1 MGDEGDDEEDDAR
14 AEKTKKSPMAA
25 QNQYQLKASNDE
37 TPAGHFLYPLVAVD
51 CITDWSTAAPT
62 ETKKSQ
68 PRLPWPPPLESND
81 HHSPALR
88 WSLLSHITE
97 LRKHGLEGWEEG
109 IGVSGLAGL
118 RISHTKT
125 LSIRA
130 VFKAPEI
137 HLANTSPRDTSPD
150 PRYLGATA
158 MPPKRST
165 RQNSVANSHA
175 EVESQGHSHAMG
187 ETHAQGGGQTHTQ
200 GGGQTHGGENPFGGG
215 QAHGGGQVLGGEIP
229 VGKPTDNKEDH
240 QNKNDNRNHEE
251 RESHNK
257 NDTPFVTMSDV
268 ADLLRQER
276 ERPPKEPRHFV
287 RRPPYPIE
295 LLKEPYPEKYD
306 TPVFALFDGRKGSAM
321 EHISKFLDSMG
332 PFAAHGDLC
341 LREFSKSLVD
351 RAYTWYTVLP
361 AGSIRTWEDMVESFC
376 SKYFHVEEKITLVNL
391 HSTKQQ
397 IGEDLVKYIHRFRDV
412 SLDCHVKYQEGELVE
427 ARKTAI
433 SVKPQVEKSRDK
445 KSLPQTLTVSTTT
458 APSGTKRKSPSDKA
472 YEEPPPLPFTA
483 EEMMAIFDKW
493 VQDQVI
499 KLPKI
504 SKQPTAEEQ
513 KNPKYCRYHRYV
525 NHPTVDCRTLRWEVN
540 RKIQDGTLQLS
551 EAQQKVHQIP
561 FPNYNKD
568 KGKAVVSVVIH
579 GNVSDMEAEESAA
592 ASSSLVPA
600 AVRTLQKSP
609 KFKSLFNQLGFGPEA
624 RNAATEALIT
634 IAAESGATCFT
645 AEAHASR
652 AFLETTNAITFTD
665 EDMEV
670 QYPDHRRPLY
680 LSAVVK
686 DVQVRR
692 ALVDTG
698 SCLNLIPLSTL
709 QAANVPQQKIQGSPM
724 EVTGF
729 GGMTEHTMGHVQLV
743 LKVGP
748 IVALT
753 RFHVVNAET
762 PYHVLLGR
770 PWLHKHK
777 LVSSTYHQCVKGRL
791 NGKPIRIAANSCP
804 FDQTEAHFVEA
815 ALYDDFASTGE
826 PSIVRPCGTPL
837 PAWEDIKDDPEID
850 LRELLERK
858 KKRKEREGAWGLI
871 AHSKRVPHLKRV
883 VCKPSCH
890 LTQQTENSGKV
901 MVDQIQSTAM
911 NSEKVTVD
919 HAQSTVMNHQ
929 KVAVD
934 QTESMAI
941 NFEKVTVDRIESMAI
956 NFERPA
962 VDQIE
967 SMAINSEGP
976 VVDKKESTAMDPGGS
991 TVDHAPSTVRNSGA
1005 EAVADQTESTTM
1017 SKEKST
1023 TAEPNI
1029 TSKEELEVINLS
1041 DDPDITKPI
1050 SISKSLSAKE
1060 RKCLIDLLHEYK
1072 DVFAWDYHE
1081 MPGIDPGL
1089 VAHSLNVEPGTRPV
1103 VQPMRTFH
1111 TEVEAQITQE
1121 VKKLLAAGFI
1131 KPIQHPRWLSNIVP
1145 VKKKN
1150 GQIRCCVDFRNLN
1163 KACPKD
1169 EFPLPNMD
1177 LLIDSAAGHAMFS
1190 FMDGF
1195 SGYNQIR
1202 MSTRDAEKTAFRTP
1216 IGNFYYTVMPFG
1228 LKNAGATYQ
1237 RTMTAMFHDMM
1248 HKEIEDYVDD
1258 IVVKSKK
1265 REDHLRVLRK
1275 VFDRCR
1281 LYKLKMNPLKCAF
1294 GVSAGKF
1301 LGFLVHNRGIDVDPA
1316 KASAI
1321 ATMKAPTSHKELKSF
1336 LGRLSYIRRFIPGLA
1351 AVTAIFMPLM
1361 KKGVPFVWSTACQQ
1375 AFEKIQL
1382 IMTKLPTWPKKMK
1395 MGPEKPIYYVS
1406 RALRDAETRYSGA
1419 EACMSLLH
1427 RPVLSGRLAQWLL
1440 QLSQYEITTETPTAI
1455 KSQAIA
1461 DLLAQFPGEDS
1472 SSISHEVPGEI
1483 GEALLADLADSTW
1496 TLKFDGSSTSSSS
1509 GAGIVLTREDG
1520 ETIAKS
1526 FKLDFSCS
1534 NNASEYEAYITGLVI
1549 AHEMGIKH
1557 LRVIGDSNLI
1567 ICQTKGEFSLKEPSL
1582 ALYRALAQKLE
1593 EKFHTFEISHAMRC
1607 ENRYADALAT
1617 LGSQVSFEG
1626 SKVDVTI
1633 DKRSMPITDLLKEKF
1648 KEQNLDAEDWRTPIR
1663 AKLVSP
1669 EGVADLKVLK
1679 DYVLIAGDLYR
1690 RLPGGVLA
1698 RCVSLQEAAKKLT
1711 EVHERCCELR
1721 DGVSLYRRLQRLGY
1735 FWPSMSKEAA
1745 SLQEQCSFCQHQH
1758 ESDQVYATFVSS
1770 DWRTPFLEYF
1780 IENGFHGDPLRCL
1793 SLAESQ
1799 TVMKEAHS
1807 GECGEHQGK
1816 KRLYQL
1822 LLTLGYYWPT
1832 MKKDTA
1838 DFVKSCHTCQL
1849 QANLIHTH
1857 PTSLQNMATPWP
1869 FHTWG
1874 LDLIGPINPSS
1885 GGYIWILVATEYF
1898 SKWVEAAIP
1907 LRKATGAAVANFIRE
1922 HIITRFGI
1930 PHKIISDNGTPFV
1943 NKNVKEVLEH
1953 YRIKHRRSTPYY
1965 PQGNGQAE
1973 ATNRMLLRI
1982 LSKMVFD
1989 YGKGWN
1995 SHLADTL
2002 WAYRGSTKTATGFT
2016 PFSLVYGTDAISPTE
2031 LLVPSPRI
2039 LHGMDLEADADICAE
2054 ARVADLEGLEEARE
2068 LAQARSLRYHQKLA
2082 DAYEKTL
2089 QTRIFAKGQM
2099 VLRAVDH
2106 VRRGLPSP
2114 SKFAPNWEGP
2124 YLIREA
2130 YDSGYYKL
2138 STADGTTL
2146 VDPINGKWLKRYYS

>member
-1 MGDEGDDEEDDAR
+1 M
-14 AEKTKKSPMAA
+14 TKKMRQWPKRPRDLPWPPKSVPAEIR
-25 QNQYQLKASNDE
+25 NDE
-37 TPAGHFLYPLVAVD
+37 KQAGHFLCPLVTMDLV
-51 CITDWSTAAPT
+51 
-62 ETKKSQ
+62 TK
-68 PRLPWPPPLESND
+68 LPLLESSD

-88 WSLLSHITE
+88 WSLLLHIRE
-97 LRKHGLEGWEEG
+97 LRKHGLEPGGLKNTRGNAPSAIKWSTTL
-109 IGVSGLAGL
+109 GVEFWAQHPP
-118 RISHTKT
+118 HTNPT
-125 LSIRA
+125 RVNLFVDWYVA
-130 VFKAPEI
+130 
-137 HLANTSPRDTSPD
+137 PD
-150 PRYLGATA
+150 PQYLGTTT
-158 MPPKRST
+158 MPPKKST
-165 RQNSVANSHA
+165 RQNSVANSHV

-187 ETHAQGGGQTHTQ
+187 ETHAQGGGQTL
-200 GGGQTHGGENPFGGG
+200 GGENPLGGG
-215 QAHGGGQVLGGEIP
+215 QALGGGQVLGGGEIP
-229 VGKPTDNKEDH
+229 VDGPQQMALMFEMIKGMQQNQVELAESLRQLREANGNKEDH

-251 RESHNK
+251 
-257 NDTPFVTMSDV
+257 MG
-268 ADLLRQER
+268 ER

-295 LLKEPYPEKYD
+295 LLKESYPEKYD

-391 HSTKQQ
+391 HNTKQQ
-397 IGEDLVKYIHRFRDV
+397 TGEDLVKYIHCFRDV

-427 ARKTAI
+427 VCIDNMLPEFRAHLANLDISRFAPLLQKARKTTL
-433 SVKPQVEKSRDK
+433 SVKPQVERSRDK
-445 KSLPQTLTVSTTT
+445 KSLPQTLTVSTATT
-458 APSGTKRKSPSDKA
+458 PSGTKRKNLTEKA

-483 EEMMAIFDKW
+483 KEMMVIFDKW

-504 SKQPTAEEQ
+504 NKQPIAEKQ
-513 KNPKYCRYHRYV
+513 KDPKYYRYHRYV

-540 RKIQDGTLQLS
+540 RKIQNGTLQLS
-551 EAQQKVHQIP
+551 EEQQKVHQTP
-561 FPNYNKD
+561 FPNYNKG

-579 GNVSDMEAEESAA
+579 GNVSDMEAEESTAS
-592 ASSSLVPA
+592 SSSLVLA

-624 RNAATEALIT
+624 RNVATEALIT

-680 LSAVVK
+680 LSTVVK
-686 DVQVRR
+686 DVQVRH

-709 QAANVPQQKIQGSPM
+709 QATNVSQQKIQGSPM
-724 EVTGF
+724 EVTRF
-729 GGMTEHTMGHVQLV
+729 GGVTEYTMGHVQLV

-777 LVSSTYHQCVKGRL
+777 FLSSTYHQCVKGRL

-815 ALYDDFASTGE
+815 ALYDDLASTGE

-858 KKRKEREGAWGLI
+858 KKRKEREVEHGSPPQCVHVQLPDGRI
-871 AHSKRVPHLKRV
+871 
-883 VCKPSCH
+883 
-890 LTQQTENSGKV
+890 TENSGKV
-901 MVDQIQSTAM
+901 VVDQLQSTTM
-911 NSEKVTVD
+911 SFEEVTVD
-919 HAQSTVMNHQ
+919 HTQSTIMNLQ
-929 KVAVD
+929 EVAVDQTGSTATNSERLAVD
-934 QTESMAI
+934 QTESMAM
-941 NFEKVTVDRIESMAI
+941 NSKKVAD
-956 NFERPA
+956 
-962 VDQIE
+962 DQT
-967 SMAINSEGP
+967 
-976 VVDKKESTAMDPGGS
+976 ESTVMSPRGS
-991 TVDHAPSTVRNSGA
+991 TVDHARSTVMN
-1005 EAVADQTESTTM
+1005 
-1017 SKEKST
+1017 
-1023 TAEPNI
+1023 P
-1029 TSKEELEVINLS
+1029 EEEV
-1041 DDPDITKPI
+1041 KPI

-1072 DVFAWDYHE
+1072 DVFAWDYDE
-1081 MPGIDPGL
+1081 MPRIDSGL
-1089 VAHSLNVEPGTRPV
+1089 VAHSLNVEPDLSSRYSIHGGC
-1103 VQPMRTFH
+1103 
-1111 TEVEAQITQE
+1111 QI
-1121 VKKLLAAGFI
+1121 
-1131 KPIQHPRWLSNIVP
+1131 SCP

-1190 FMDGF
+1190 FMDEF

-1202 MSTRDAEKTAFRTP
+1202 MSTKDAEKTAFRTP
-1216 IGNFYYTVMPFG
+1216 IGNFYYTIMPFG

-1248 HKEIEDYVDD
+1248 HKEIKDYVDD
-1258 IVVKSKK
+1258 IVVMSKK
-1265 REDHLRVLRK
+1265 REDNLGILRR
-1275 VFDRCR
+1275 VFNGCR

-1321 ATMKAPTSHKELKSF
+1321 ATMKAPTSHKELKSI
-1336 LGRLSYIRRFIPGLA
+1336 LGRLSYIRRFILGLA
-1351 AVTAIFMPLM
+1351 AVTAVFTPLM
-1361 KKGVPFVWSTACQQ
+1361 KKGVPFVWSTACQEAIEGLVAQ
-1375 AFEKIQL
+1375 EDEN
-1382 IMTKLPTWPKKMK
+1382 
-1395 MGPEKPIYYVS
+1395 GSEKPIYYVS
-1406 RALRDAETRYSGA
+1406 CVLRDAKTRYSGA
-1419 EACMSLLH
+1419 ERES
-1427 RPVLSGRLAQWLL
+1427 
-1440 QLSQYEITTETPTAI
+1440 I
-1455 KSQAIA
+1455 KSQAIV

-1472 SSISHEVPGEI
+1472 SSISHEVPRGME
-1483 GEALLADLADSTW
+1483 EALLADLVDSTW
-1496 TLKFDGSSTSSSS
+1496 TPKFDGSSTSNSS
-1509 GAGIVLTREDG
+1509 GAGIVLIREDG

-1534 NNASEYEAYITGLVI
+1534 NYASEYEAYVTGLAI
-1549 AHEMGIKH
+1549 AHEIGIKH

-1582 ALYRALAQKLE
+1582 ALYRVLAKKLE
-1593 EKFHTFEISHAMRC
+1593 EKFDTFEISHAMRC
-1607 ENRYADALAT
+1607 KNRYADALAT

-1633 DKRSMPITDLLKEKF
+1633 DKRSMPITDLLREKF
-1648 KEQNLDAEDWRTPIR
+1648 KEQNLDAEDWRTPIK
-1663 AKLVSP
+1663 AKLISP

-1698 RCVSLQEAAKKLT
+1698 RCVNVQEAAKKLI
-1711 EVHERCCELR
+1711 EVHEKCCEFR
-1721 DGVSLYRRLQRLGY
+1721 DGTSQVAIRLKKLATRY
-1735 FWPSMSKEAA
+1735 FVEGGILFRK
-1745 SLQEQCSFCQHQH
+1745 
-1758 ESDQVYATFVSS
+1758 
-1770 DWRTPFLEYF
+1770 
-1780 IENGFHGDPLRCL
+1780 GFHGDPLRCL

-1799 TVMKEAHS
+1799 TVMKETHS

-1898 SKWVEAAIP
+1898 SKWVEAIP

-1943 NKNVKEVLEH
+1943 NKNVREVLEH
-1953 YRIKHRRSTPYY
+1953 YRVKHRRSTPYY

-1989 YGKGWN
+1989 YGKGWS
-1995 SHLADTL
+1995 SHLANTL

-2016 PFSLVYGTDAISPTE
+2016 SFSLVYGTDAISPTE

-2054 ARVADLEGLEEARE
+2054 ARVADLEGLEEGRE
-2068 LAQARSLRYHQKLA
+2068 LAQVCSLRYHQKLA
-2082 DAYEKTL
+2082 DAYEKML

-2099 VLRAVDH
+2099 VLRTVDH

-2138 STADGTTL
+2138 STVDGTTL
-2146 VDPINGKWLKRYYS
+2146 VDPINRK

>member
-1 MGDEGDDEEDDAR
+1 M
-14 AEKTKKSPMAA
+14 
-25 QNQYQLKASNDE
+25 LKWN
-37 TPAGHFLYPLVAVD
+37 L
-51 CITDWSTAAPT
+51 
-62 ETKKSQ
+62 K
-68 PRLPWPPPLESND
+68 
-81 HHSPALR
+81 
-88 WSLLSHITE
+88 
-97 LRKHGLEGWEEG
+97 
-109 IGVSGLAGL
+109 
-118 RISHTKT
+118 
-125 LSIRA
+125 
-130 VFKAPEI
+130 
-137 HLANTSPRDTSPD
+137 
-150 PRYLGATA
+150 ATA
-158 MPPKRST
+158 MPWERHTPRVVGRRTPRVVDRHTGEKIPLVVDKLTVADKSLVVEKSLLVDHSKWT
-165 RQNSVANSHA
+165 LMFEMIKGMQQNQVELAESLRQLREAN
-175 EVESQGHSHAMG
+175 G
-187 ETHAQGGGQTHTQ
+187 
-200 GGGQTHGGENPFGGG
+200 
-215 QAHGGGQVLGGEIP
+215 
-229 VGKPTDNKEDH
+229 NKEDH

-268 ADLLRQER
+268 ADLLKQER

-351 RAYTWYTVLP
+351 RAYT
-361 AGSIRTWEDMVESFC
+361 C
-376 SKYFHVEEKITLVNL
+376 KYFHVEEKITLGQ
-391 HSTKQQ
+391 SAWYQAADWRRP
-397 IGEDLVKYIHRFRDV
+397 GEVHPPLPGRVLGLSCEVSRGGASGEKPPFQSSLKLKKPETRRVYHRL
-412 SLDCHVKYQEGELVE
+412 SLCP
-427 ARKTAI
+427 
-433 SVKPQVEKSRDK
+433 PQA
-445 KSLPQTLTVSTTT
+445 
-458 APSGTKRKSPSDKA
+458 APSGTKRKNPTDKA

-540 RKIQDGTLQLS
+540 RKIQDGTLTTLP
-551 EAQQKVHQIP
+551 ERQQKNLEPLVLRRKLMP
-561 FPNYNKD
+561 
-568 KGKAVVSVVIH
+568 AV
-579 GNVSDMEAEESAA
+579 
-592 ASSSLVPA
+592 P
-600 AVRTLQKSP
+600 
-609 KFKSLFNQLGFGPEA
+609 
-624 RNAATEALIT
+624 
-634 IAAESGATCFT
+634 
-645 AEAHASR
+645 
-652 AFLETTNAITFTD
+652 FLETTNAITFTD

-709 QAANVPQQKIQGSPM
+709 QAASVPQQKIQGSPM

-762 PYHVLLGR
+762 PYHVLL
-770 PWLHKHK
+770 
-777 LVSSTYHQCVKGRL
+777 
-791 NGKPIRIAANSCP
+791 
-804 FDQTEAHFVEA
+804 
-815 ALYDDFASTGE
+815 
-826 PSIVRPCGTPL
+826 
-837 PAWEDIKDDPEID
+837 
-850 LRELLERK
+850 
-858 KKRKEREGAWGLI
+858 
-871 AHSKRVPHLKRV
+871 
-883 VCKPSCH
+883 
-890 LTQQTENSGKV
+890 
-901 MVDQIQSTAM
+901 
-911 NSEKVTVD
+911 
-919 HAQSTVMNHQ
+919 
-929 KVAVD
+929 
-934 QTESMAI
+934 
-941 NFEKVTVDRIESMAI
+941 
-956 NFERPA
+956 
-962 VDQIE
+962 
-967 SMAINSEGP
+967 
-976 VVDKKESTAMDPGGS
+976 
-991 TVDHAPSTVRNSGA
+991 
-1005 EAVADQTESTTM
+1005 
-1017 SKEKST
+1017 
-1023 TAEPNI
+1023 
-1029 TSKEELEVINLS
+1029 
-1041 DDPDITKPI
+1041 
-1050 SISKSLSAKE
+1050 
-1060 RKCLIDLLHEYK
+1060 

-1089 VAHSLNVEPGTRPV
+1089 VAHSFFECGARYQTCGAAHENLPYGSGSTNHTR
-1103 VQPMRTFH
+1103 
-1111 TEVEAQITQE
+1111 
-1121 VKKLLAAGFI
+1121 
-1131 KPIQHPRWLSNIVP
+1131 
-1145 VKKKN
+1145 
-1150 GQIRCCVDFRNLN
+1150 
-1163 KACPKD
+1163 
-1169 EFPLPNMD
+1169 
-1177 LLIDSAAGHAMFS
+1177 
-1190 FMDGF
+1190 
-1195 SGYNQIR
+1195 
-1202 MSTRDAEKTAFRTP
+1202 
-1216 IGNFYYTVMPFG
+1216 
-1228 LKNAGATYQ
+1228 
-1237 RTMTAMFHDMM
+1237 
-1248 HKEIEDYVDD
+1248 
-1258 IVVKSKK
+1258 
-1265 REDHLRVLRK
+1265 
-1275 VFDRCR
+1275 
-1281 LYKLKMNPLKCAF
+1281 
-1294 GVSAGKF
+1294 
-1301 LGFLVHNRGIDVDPA
+1301 
-1316 KASAI
+1316 
-1321 ATMKAPTSHKELKSF
+1321 
-1336 LGRLSYIRRFIPGLA
+1336 
-1351 AVTAIFMPLM
+1351 AVTAVFTPLM

-1382 IMTKLPTWPKKMK
+1382 IMTKLPTVCAPVP
-1395 MGPEKPIYYVS
+1395 GRPLRLYLASNTEAIGGLVAQEDEDGTEKPIYY
-1406 RALRDAETRYSGA
+1406 
-1419 EACMSLLH
+1419 
-1427 RPVLSGRLAQWLL
+1427 
-1440 QLSQYEITTETPTAI
+1440 TPTAI

-1483 GEALLADLADSTW
+1483 GEVLLAE
-1496 TLKFDGSSTSSSS
+1496 KM
-1509 GAGIVLTREDG
+1509 G

-1534 NNASEYEAYITGLVI
+1534 NNASEYEAYITGLAI

-1593 EKFHTFEISHAMRC
+1593 EKFDTFEISHAMRC

-1633 DKRSMPITDLLKEKF
+1633 DKRSMPITDLLREKF
-1648 KEQNLDAEDWRTPIR
+1648 KEQNLDAEDWRIPIK
-1663 AKLVSP
+1663 AKLMSP

-1698 RCVSLQEAAKKLT
+1698 RCVNLQEAAKKLI
-1711 EVHERCCELR
+1711 EVHEKCCEFR

-1758 ESDQVYATFVSS
+1758 ESDQIYATFVSS
-1770 DWRTPFLEYF
+1770 DWRTPFLEYL
-1780 IENGFHGDPLRCL
+1780 IENILPQTSQAAIRIKKLATRYFVEGGILFRKGFHGDPLRCL

-1838 DFVKSCHTCQL
+1838 DF
-1849 QANLIHTH
+1849 
-1857 PTSLQNMATPWP
+1857 NMATPWP

-1898 SKWVEAAIP
+1898 SKWVEAIP

-1943 NKNVKEVLEH
+1943 NKNVREVLEH

-1989 YGKGWN
+1989 YGKGWS

-2054 ARVADLEGLEEARE
+2054 ARVADLESLEEARE
-2068 LAQARSLRYHQKLA
+2068 LAS
-2082 DAYEKTL
+2082 
-2089 QTRIFAKGQM
+2089 
-2099 VLRAVDH
+2099 
-2106 VRRGLPSP
+2106 SP
-2114 SKFAPNWEGP
+2114 
-2124 YLIREA
+2124 
-2130 YDSGYYKL
+2130 
-2138 STADGTTL
+2138 
-2146 VDPINGKWLKRYYS
+2146 

>member
-1 MGDEGDDEEDDAR
+1 MTTRLVFTISPQINIMVPENMVYGSPENMKKAGHPHYPVVHGGLPSGPRQTNQRFTTKLSHKGNLRRQPAVIGDEADDEEDDAR

-25 QNQYQLKASNDE
+25 QDQS
-37 TPAGHFLYPLVAVD
+37 
-51 CITDWSTAAPT
+51 
-62 ETKKSQ
+62 
-68 PRLPWPPPLESND
+68 LPWPPPLESSD

-88 WSLLSHITE
+88 WSLLLHITE
-97 LRKHGLEGWEEG
+97 LRKHGLELIHG
-109 IGVSGLAGL
+109 IWGLQ
-118 RISHTKT
+118 
-125 LSIRA
+125 
-130 VFKAPEI
+130 PC
-137 HLANTSPRDTSPD
+137 HL
-150 PRYLGATA
+150 
-158 MPPKRST
+158 KRST

-187 ETHAQGGGQTHTQ
+187 ETHAQGGGQTL
-200 GGGQTHGGENPFGGG
+200 GEENPLGGG
-215 QAHGGGQVLGGEIP
+215 QAHGGGQVLGGGEIP
-229 VGKPTDNKEDH
+229 VGGPQQMALMFEMIKGMQQNQIELAESLRQLREANGNKEDH

-268 ADLLRQER
+268 ADLLKQER

-427 ARKTAI
+427 KDCHFSQAFKLKRAGTRR
-433 SVKPQVEKSRDK
+433 VY
-445 KSLPQTLTVSTTT
+445 LQTLTVSTAT
-458 APSGTKRKSPSDKA
+458 APSDGRSTVKSKMVPYNS
-472 YEEPPPLPFTA
+472 
-483 EEMMAIFDKW
+483 
-493 VQDQVI
+493 
-499 KLPKI
+499 
-504 SKQPTAEEQ
+504 Q
-513 KNPKYCRYHRYV
+513 KHK
-525 NHPTVDCRTLRWEVN
+525 
-540 RKIQDGTLQLS
+540 
-551 EAQQKVHQIP
+551 QKVHQIP

-592 ASSSLVPA
+592 ASSSLKLMLAVP
-600 AVRTLQKSP
+600 
-609 KFKSLFNQLGFGPEA
+609 
-624 RNAATEALIT
+624 
-634 IAAESGATCFT
+634 
-645 AEAHASR
+645 
-652 AFLETTNAITFTD
+652 FLETTNAITFTD

-709 QAANVPQQKIQGSPM
+709 QAVNVPQQKIQGSPM

-815 ALYDDFASTGE
+815 ALYDDLASTGE

-858 KKRKEREGAWGLI
+858 KKRKEREVEHG
-871 AHSKRVPHLKRV
+871 SPPQCVRVQAPRWTHRLSLMK
-883 VCKPSCH
+883 
-890 LTQQTENSGKV
+890 TENSGKV
-901 MVDQIQSTAM
+901 VVDQPQ
-911 NSEKVTVD
+911 
-919 HAQSTVMNHQ
+919 
-929 KVAVD
+929 
-934 QTESMAI
+934 
-941 NFEKVTVDRIESMAI
+941 
-956 NFERPA
+956 
-962 VDQIE
+962 
-967 SMAINSEGP
+967 
-976 VVDKKESTAMDPGGS
+976 
-991 TVDHAPSTVRNSGA
+991 
-1005 EAVADQTESTTM
+1005 STTM

-1041 DDPDITKPI
+1041 NDPDITKPI

-1145 VKKKN
+1145 IQPPV
-1150 GQIRCCVDFRNLN
+1150 I
-1163 KACPKD
+1163 
-1169 EFPLPNMD
+1169 
-1177 LLIDSAAGHAMFS
+1177 AMFS

-1202 MSTRDAEKTAFRTP
+1202 MSTRDAEKTAFCTP
-1216 IGNFYYTVMPFG
+1216 ISNFYYTVMPFG

-1265 REDHLRVLRK
+1265 REDHLRILRK

-1351 AVTAIFMPLM
+1351 AVTATFMPLM

-1382 IMTKLPTWPKKMK
+1382 IMTKLPTVCAPVP
-1395 MGPEKPIYYVS
+1395 GRPLRLYLASNNEAIGGLVAQEDEDGTEKPIYYVS

-1419 EACMSLLH
+1419 ERAS
-1427 RPVLSGRLAQWLL
+1427 
-1440 QLSQYEITTETPTAI
+1440 I

-1496 TLKFDGSSTSSSS
+1496 TLKFDGSSTSNSS

-1593 EKFHTFEISHAMRC
+1593 EKFDTFEISHAMRC

-1617 LGSQVSFEG
+1617 LGSQTAWRSL
-1626 SKVDVTI
+1626 SK
-1633 DKRSMPITDLLKEKF
+1633 M
-1648 KEQNLDAEDWRTPIR
+1648 
-1663 AKLVSP
+1663 
-1669 EGVADLKVLK
+1669 
-1679 DYVLIAGDLYR
+1679 
-1690 RLPGGVLA
+1690 
-1698 RCVSLQEAAKKLT
+1698 CEASKKQQRKLT
-1711 EVHERCCELR
+1711 EVHEMCCELR

-1745 SLQEQCSFCQHQH
+1745 KSAGTVLILSTPAMNPIKFMQHSFR
-1758 ESDQVYATFVSS
+1758 VIGA
-1770 DWRTPFLEYF
+1770 PLFLEYF
-1780 IENGFHGDPLRCL
+1780 IENVLPQTSQAATRLKKLATRYFVEGGILFRKGFHGDPLRCL

-1898 SKWVEAAIP
+1898 SKWVEGHSP
-1907 LRKATGAAVANFIRE
+1907 
-1922 HIITRFGI
+1922 
-1930 PHKIISDNGTPFV
+1930 S
-1943 NKNVKEVLEH
+1943 
-1953 YRIKHRRSTPYY
+1953 
-1965 PQGNGQAE
+1965 QGNWC
-1973 ATNRMLLRI
+1973 
-1982 LSKMVFD
+1982 S
-1989 YGKGWN
+1989 
-1995 SHLADTL
+1995 
-2002 WAYRGSTKTATGFT
+2002 RG
-2016 PFSLVYGTDAISPTE
+2016 
-2031 LLVPSPRI
+2031 
-2039 LHGMDLEADADICAE
+2039 
-2054 ARVADLEGLEEARE
+2054 
-2068 LAQARSLRYHQKLA
+2068 
-2082 DAYEKTL
+2082 
-2089 QTRIFAKGQM
+2089 
-2099 VLRAVDH
+2099 
-2106 VRRGLPSP
+2106 
-2114 SKFAPNWEGP
+2114 
-2124 YLIREA
+2124 
-2130 YDSGYYKL
+2130 
-2138 STADGTTL
+2138 
-2146 VDPINGKWLKRYYS
+2146 

>member
-1 MGDEGDDEEDDAR
+1 
-14 AEKTKKSPMAA
+14 
-25 QNQYQLKASNDE
+25 
-37 TPAGHFLYPLVAVD
+37 
-51 CITDWSTAAPT
+51 
-62 ETKKSQ
+62 
-68 PRLPWPPPLESND
+68 
-81 HHSPALR
+81 
-88 WSLLSHITE
+88 
-97 LRKHGLEGWEEG
+97 
-109 IGVSGLAGL
+109 
-118 RISHTKT
+118 
-125 LSIRA
+125 
-130 VFKAPEI
+130 
-137 HLANTSPRDTSPD
+137 
-150 PRYLGATA
+150 
-158 MPPKRST
+158 
-165 RQNSVANSHA
+165 
-175 EVESQGHSHAMG
+175 
-187 ETHAQGGGQTHTQ
+187 
-200 GGGQTHGGENPFGGG
+200 
-215 QAHGGGQVLGGEIP
+215 
-229 VGKPTDNKEDH
+229 
-240 QNKNDNRNHEE
+240 
-251 RESHNK
+251 
-257 NDTPFVTMSDV
+257 
-268 ADLLRQER
+268 
-276 ERPPKEPRHFV
+276 
-287 RRPPYPIE
+287 
-295 LLKEPYPEKYD
+295 
-306 TPVFALFDGRKGSAM
+306 
-321 EHISKFLDSMG
+321 
-332 PFAAHGDLC
+332 
-341 LREFSKSLVD
+341 
-351 RAYTWYTVLP
+351 
-361 AGSIRTWEDMVESFC
+361 
-376 SKYFHVEEKITLVNL
+376 
-391 HSTKQQ
+391 
-397 IGEDLVKYIHRFRDV
+397 
-412 SLDCHVKYQEGELVE
+412 
-427 ARKTAI
+427 
-433 SVKPQVEKSRDK
+433 
-445 KSLPQTLTVSTTT
+445 
-458 APSGTKRKSPSDKA
+458 
-472 YEEPPPLPFTA
+472 
-483 EEMMAIFDKW
+483 
-493 VQDQVI
+493 
-499 KLPKI
+499 
-504 SKQPTAEEQ
+504 
-513 KNPKYCRYHRYV
+513 
-525 NHPTVDCRTLRWEVN
+525 
-540 RKIQDGTLQLS
+540 
-551 EAQQKVHQIP
+551 
-561 FPNYNKD
+561 
-568 KGKAVVSVVIH
+568 
-579 GNVSDMEAEESAA
+579 
-592 ASSSLVPA
+592 
-600 AVRTLQKSP
+600 
-609 KFKSLFNQLGFGPEA
+609 
-624 RNAATEALIT
+624 
-634 IAAESGATCFT
+634 
-645 AEAHASR
+645 
-652 AFLETTNAITFTD
+652 
-665 EDMEV
+665 
-670 QYPDHRRPLY
+670 
-680 LSAVVK
+680 
-686 DVQVRR
+686 
-692 ALVDTG
+692 
-698 SCLNLIPLSTL
+698 
-709 QAANVPQQKIQGSPM
+709 M

-729 GGMTEHTMGHVQLV
+729 GGVTEYTMGHVQLV

-762 PYHVLLGR
+762 PYNVLLGR

-791 NGKPIRIAANSCP
+791 NGKPIHIAANSCP

-815 ALYDDFASTGE
+815 ALYDDLASTEE
-826 PSIVRPCGTPL
+826 PSI
-837 PAWEDIKDDPEID
+837 
-850 LRELLERK
+850 RK
-858 KKRKEREGAWGLI
+858 KKRKEHEVEHGSAPQCQEGPTPEEGGLQ
-871 AHSKRVPHLKRV
+871 
-883 VCKPSCH
+883 PSCH
-890 LTQQTENSGKV
+890 LIQQTENSGKV
-901 MVDQIQSTAM
+901 VVDQLQPTAM
-911 NSEKVTVD
+911 SSERSYGRPCTVYE
-919 HAQSTVMNHQ
+919 ST
-929 KVAVD
+929 
-934 QTESMAI
+934 
-941 NFEKVTVDRIESMAI
+941 
-956 NFERPA
+956 
-962 VDQIE
+962 
-967 SMAINSEGP
+967 AINS
-976 VVDKKESTAMDPGGS
+976 KKAAG
-991 TVDHAPSTVRNSGA
+991 
-1005 EAVADQTESTTM
+1005 DQTESTTTNPEGSTVDHSRSTVM
-1017 SKEKST
+1017 NSEEEDAVDQTEPTARKRKEST
-1023 TAEPNI
+1023 TAEPNL

-1041 DDPDITKPI
+1041 DDPNVSKPI

-1111 TEVEAQITQE
+1111 TEVEAQITQK

-1258 IVVKSKK
+1258 IV
-1265 REDHLRVLRK
+1265 
-1275 VFDRCR
+1275 
-1281 LYKLKMNPLKCAF
+1281 MNPLKCAF

-1351 AVTAIFMPLM
+1351 AVTATFMPLM
-1361 KKGVPFVWSTACQQ
+1361 KKGVPFVWSTARQQ

-1382 IMTKLPTWPKKMK
+1382 IMTKLPTVCAPVP
-1395 MGPEKPIYYVS
+1395 GRPLRLYLASNSEAIGGLVAQEDEDGTEKPIYYVS

-1419 EACMSLLH
+1419 ERACLALIYASQRLRHYFLAHKIQLITKSHPIRSLLH

-1593 EKFHTFEISHAMRC
+1593 EKFDTFEISHAMRC

-1633 DKRSMPITDLLKEKF
+1633 DKRSMPITDLLREKF

-1669 EGVADLKVLK
+1669 EGVADLKMLK

-1698 RCVSLQEAAKKLT
+1698 RCVNLQEAAKKLT

-1735 FWPSMSKEAA
+1735 FWPNMSKEAA

-1758 ESDQVYATFVSS
+1758 ESDQIYATFVSS
-1770 DWRTPFLEYF
+1770 DWRTPFLEYL
-1780 IENGFHGDPLRCL
+1780 IENILPQTSQAAIRIKK
-1793 SLAESQ
+1793 LA
-1799 TVMKEAHS
+1799 T
-1807 GECGEHQGK
+1807 
-1816 KRLYQL
+1816 R
-1822 LLTLGYYWPT
+1822 PT

-1898 SKWVEAAIP
+1898 SKWVEAVP

-1943 NKNVKEVLEH
+1943 NKNVREVLEH

-1973 ATNRMLLRI
+1973 ATNRMLLHI

-1995 SHLADTL
+1995 SHLANTL

-2068 LAQARSLRYHQKLA
+2068 LAQVRSLRYHQKLA
-2082 DAYEKTL
+2082 DAYAKTL

-2099 VLRAVDH
+2099 VLKAVDH

>member
-1 MGDEGDDEEDDAR
+1 
-14 AEKTKKSPMAA
+14 
-25 QNQYQLKASNDE
+25 
-37 TPAGHFLYPLVAVD
+37 
-51 CITDWSTAAPT
+51 
-62 ETKKSQ
+62 
-68 PRLPWPPPLESND
+68 
-81 HHSPALR
+81 
-88 WSLLSHITE
+88 
-97 LRKHGLEGWEEG
+97 
-109 IGVSGLAGL
+109 
-118 RISHTKT
+118 
-125 LSIRA
+125 
-130 VFKAPEI
+130 
-137 HLANTSPRDTSPD
+137 
-150 PRYLGATA
+150 

-175 EVESQGHSHAMG
+175 EAESQGHSHAMG
-187 ETHAQGGGQTHTQ
+187 ETHAQGGGQTH
-200 GGGQTHGGENPFGGG
+200 GGENPFGGG
-215 QAHGGGQVLGGEIP
+215 QTHGGEQVLGGGEIP
-229 VGKPTDNKEDH
+229 VGGPQQMALMFEMIKAMQQNQAELAESLRQLREANTNKEDH

-257 NDTPFVTMSDV
+257 NDTPFVTMSDSHT
-268 ADLLRQER
+268 R
-276 ERPPKEPRHFV
+276 K
-287 RRPPYPIE
+287 
-295 LLKEPYPEKYD
+295 KYD

-332 PFAAHGDLC
+332 PFAANGDLC

-376 SKYFHVEEKITLVNL
+376 SKYFHVRRKNYSCQLL

-427 ARKTAI
+427 VCIDNMLPEFRAHLENLDITRFAPLLQKARKTAI

-445 KSLPQTLTVSTTT
+445 KSLPQTLTVSTAT
-458 APSGTKRKSPSDKA
+458 APSGTKRKNTTDKV

-504 SKQPTAEEQ
+504 SKQPTPEEQ
-513 KNPKYCRYHRYV
+513 KDPKYCRYHRYV
-525 NHPTVDCRTLRWEVN
+525 NHSTVDCRTLRWEVN
-540 RKIQDGTLQLS
+540 RKIQNGTLLLS
-551 EAQQKVHQIP
+551 EAQQKVHQTP

-579 GNVSDMEAEESAA
+579 GNVSDVEAEESAA

-600 AVRTLQKSP
+600 AVRTLQRSP

-665 EDMEV
+665 EGYGED
-670 QYPDHRRPLY
+670 PR
-680 LSAVVK
+680 LSH
-686 DVQVRR
+686 
-692 ALVDTG
+692 
-698 SCLNLIPLSTL
+698 
-709 QAANVPQQKIQGSPM
+709 
-724 EVTGF
+724 
-729 GGMTEHTMGHVQLV
+729 GGDRIWRC
-743 LKVGP
+743 VGP
-748 IVALT
+748 DCP
-753 RFHVVNAET
+753 RQEGPT
-762 PYHVLLGR
+762 P
-770 PWLHKHK
+770 
-777 LVSSTYHQCVKGRL
+777 
-791 NGKPIRIAANSCP
+791 
-804 FDQTEAHFVEA
+804 E
-815 ALYDDFASTGE
+815 
-826 PSIVRPCGTPL
+826 
-837 PAWEDIKDDPEID
+837 
-850 LRELLERK
+850 
-858 KKRKEREGAWGLI
+858 EGGLQ
-871 AHSKRVPHLKRV
+871 
-883 VCKPSCH
+883 PSCH
-890 LTQQTENSGKV
+890 LIQQTENSGKV
-901 MVDQIQSTAM
+901 VVDQLQSTTM
-911 NSEKVTVD
+911 NSEEVTVD
-919 HAQSTVMNHQ
+919 HARSMVMNPQVVAVDQTRSIAANTKKAAKDQTESTTTNPEGSTVDHSQSTVMNSEEED
-929 KVAVD
+929 AVD
-934 QTESMAI
+934 QTESTA
-941 NFEKVTVDRIESMAI
+941 R
-956 NFERPA
+956 RR
-962 VDQIE
+962 
-967 SMAINSEGP
+967 
-976 VVDKKESTAMDPGGS
+976 KE
-991 TVDHAPSTVRNSGA
+991 
-1005 EAVADQTESTTM
+1005 
-1017 SKEKST
+1017 ST
-1023 TAEPNI
+1023 TAEPNL

-1041 DDPDITKPI
+1041 DNPDITKPI

-1265 REDHLRVLRK
+1265 REDHLGILRK

-1351 AVTAIFMPLM
+1351 AVTAVFTPLM
-1361 KKGVPFVWSTACQQ
+1361 KKGVPFIWSTACQQ
-1375 AFEKIQL
+1375 AFEKIQQ
-1382 IMTKLPTWPKKMK
+1382 IMTKLPTVCAPVP
-1395 MGPEKPIYYVS
+1395 GRPLRLYLASNSEAIGGLVAQEDEEGTERPIYYVS
-1406 RALRDAETRYSGA
+1406 RALKDAETRYSGA
-1419 EACMSLLH
+1419 ERACLALIYASQRLRHYFLAHKIQLITKSHPIRSLLH

-1509 GAGIVLTREDG
+1509 GAGVVLTREDG

-1593 EKFHTFEISHAMRC
+1593 EKFDTFEISHAMRC

-1633 DKRSMPITDLLKEKF
+1633 DKRSMPITDLLREKF
-1648 KEQNLDAEDWRTPIR
+1648 KEPNLDAEDWRTPIK
-1663 AKLVSP
+1663 AKLVAP

-1698 RCVSLQEAAKKLT
+1698 RCVNLQEAAKKLT
-1711 EVHERCCELR
+1711 EVHEKCCELR
-1721 DGVSLYRRLQRLGY
+1721 DGISLYRRLQRLGY

-1758 ESDQVYATFVSS
+1758 ESDQIYATFVSS
-1770 DWRTPFLEYF
+1770 DWRTPFLEYL
-1780 IENGFHGDPLRCL
+1780 IENILPQTSQAAVRIKKLATRYFVEGGILFRKGFHGDPLRCL

-1874 LDLIGPINPSS
+1874 LDLIGPINPAS

-1898 SKWVEAAIP
+1898 SKWVEAIP

-1943 NKNVKEVLEH
+1943 NKNVREVLEH

-2099 VLRAVDH
+2099 VLKTVDH

-2146 VDPINGKWLKRYYS
+2146 ADPINGKWLKRYYS